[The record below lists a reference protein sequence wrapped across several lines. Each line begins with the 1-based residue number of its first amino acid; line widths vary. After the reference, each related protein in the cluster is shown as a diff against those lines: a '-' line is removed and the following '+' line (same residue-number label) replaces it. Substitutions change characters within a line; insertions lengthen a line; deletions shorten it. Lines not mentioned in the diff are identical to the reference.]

1 MRARH
6 RVSAL
11 LCCVVLGGMLAV
23 AQAAPTNRLAASHDP
38 YLLEHA
44 HDPVD
49 WYPWG
54 PQALDKARRE
64 NKPIYLSIGY
74 SACYWCHVAQRE
86 LYRDPQIAAL
96 MNRWFVN
103 VLVDREQR
111 PDIDHIYM
119 LARQLMTRDSGWPN
133 NVFLTPDL
141 QPFYIGSYFP
151 PKATAQ
157 QESFPTLLAT
167 LHKNWTGHPATVKRI
182 AAQIAQAMRA
192 AAVTEQTAV
201 PVDAAGWT
209 QAAQAEAMR
218 RFDAL
223 DGGFAPATTAAR
235 FPQPPLLSW
244 LLARGTA
251 GHPKDTQAAVFT
263 LQAMAQG
270 GVMDQLGGGFRR
282 YAVDPSWSLPHFEM
296 MLSDN
301 AQLLAVYARAYAQT
315 GQPDLRWAAQRTAD
329 FLLRDLRLPQGVFAT
344 AIDAETGGV
353 EGATDLWTKAQIEA
367 VLGKAQAKR
376 WFSLYAVTP
385 LHAGGEAGVLRQRR
399 DVAERLLREGRLT
412 AQLQALEPERR
423 ALLAARD
430 RRPQPRRDDKI
441 VIADNALAIR
451 ALAQASMSLD
461 DPALVTAAVRAAD
474 WTWLHAWNPRQRLL
488 VHQWI
493 GQHAGNPGFLD
504 DYAELARAYLTL
516 ASVQHDARWGQRAS
530 ELAEAMLTRFAVPDG
545 SLRSAPPFQGN
556 AGPPQVSLSLSGG
569 RPGAA
574 RPWGQTSDALPFP
587 TPLQGDVHR
596 PSGQSSALAV
606 LVELAQRTGQ
616 ARWAEAARRALRPM
630 TLQVSARP
638 LDWPDLLQTL
648 DSAAGRAVFAAHA
661 PGASDTPTRPAD
673 CAGLPQGACSSDRVQ
688 ATWLPEAT
696 GAALQLQI
704 APGFHINA
712 NPASEA
718 SLIATTVLL
727 RGQPLPGVR
736 YPPPQW
742 FRPAFAPQ
750 GIAVWE
756 GLVKL
761 ELPALS
767 PLQPDALALR
777 VQACNATTCLAP
789 SVLPL
794 GAPAPTPPQPSPRL
808 GSE

>member
-1 MRARH
+1 MKTMRLFAAM
-6 RVSAL
+6 VIS
-11 LCCVVLGGMLAV
+11 LAAWGASGPDV
-23 AQAAPTNRLAASHDP
+23 AAAQAVPTNRLAASHDP

-54 PQALDKARRE
+54 QEALNKARRE

-74 SACYWCHVAQRE
+74 STCYWCHVTQRE
-86 LYRDPQIAAL
+86 LYSNPKIAAL

-103 VLVDREQR
+103 ILVDREQR

-119 LARQLMTRDSGWPN
+119 LARQLMTHDSGWPN

-157 QESFPTLLAT
+157 QEGFPTLLAT
-167 LHKNWTGHPATVKRI
+167 LHKNWTQHPAEVKRI
-182 AAQIAQAMRA
+182 AARIAQAMQS
-192 AAVTEQTAV
+192 AAVAADASV

-209 QAAQAEAMR
+209 QAAQTEALQ

-223 DGGFAPATTAAR
+223 DGGFAADTAAAR

-244 LLARGTA
+244 LLARGAA
-251 GHPKDTQAAVFT
+251 GHPKAEHAAVFT

-270 GVMDQLGGGFRR
+270 GIMDQLGGGFRR

-301 AQLLAVYARAYAQT
+301 AQLLAVYTRAYAQT
-315 GQPDLRWAAQRTAD
+315 GQADLRWVAQRTAH
-329 FLLRDLRLPQGVFAT
+329 FLLHDLRLRQGVFAT

-353 EGATDLWTKAQIEA
+353 EGATDRWTTAQIDA
-367 VLGKAQAKR
+367 VLGKRQAQA
-376 WFSLYAVTP
+376 WWALYALTP
-385 LHAGGEAGVLRQRR
+385 LHSGGEAGVLRQRR
-399 DVAERLLREGRLT
+399 DVAQRLLRASALAARLQ
-412 AQLQALEPERR
+412 QLAPERR
-423 ALLAARD
+423 ALLGARD

-441 VIADNALAIR
+441 VTADNALAIR
-451 ALAQASMSLD
+451 ALAQAGTTLD
-461 DPALVTAAVRAAD
+461 DPRLIDVAVRAAD
-474 WTWLHAWNPRQRLL
+474 WLWPHAWNPQRRLL
-488 VHQWI
+488 AHQWA
-493 GQHAGNPGFLD
+493 GGRAGNPGFLI
-504 DYAELARAYLTL
+504 DYAELARACLTL
-516 ASVQHDARWGQRAS
+516 ARVQHDARWNQRARD
-530 ELAEAMLTRFAVPDG
+530 LAAAMLQRFVAPDG
-545 SLRSAPPFQGN
+545 SLRSTQA
-556 AGPPQVSLSLSGG
+556 
-569 RPGAA
+569 
-574 RPWGQTSDALPFP
+574 TDALPFP

-596 PSGQSSALAV
+596 PSGQSAALAV

-616 ARWAEAARRALRPM
+616 AQWAEAARRALQPLA
-630 TLQVSARP
+630 LQVQARP

-648 DSAAGRAVFAAHA
+648 NSAAGRAVW
-661 PGASDTPTRPAD
+661 ASPAKTAETRPAD

-688 ATWLPEAT
+688 VKWQASDRV
-696 GAALQLQI
+696 QLHI

-712 NPASEA
+712 NPASEPN
-718 SLIATTVLL
+718 LIATTLL
-727 RGQPLPGVR
+727 AGGQPLQGVR
-736 YPPPQW
+736 YPPPQQ

-756 GLVKL
+756 GRVTLD
-761 ELPALS
+761 LPALS
-767 PLQPDALALR
+767 PTRRAALALR

-789 SVLPL
+789 SVLPI
-794 GAPAPTPPQPSPRL
+794 PVFPSRSSP
-808 GSE
+808 

>member
-1 MRARH
+1 M
-6 RVSAL
+6 VSQHHPSGRMGWIAWLRGAAL
-11 LCCVVLGGMLAV
+11 CFLFAGGVA
-23 AQAAPTNRLAASHDP
+23 AQAASPRTNHLADSHDP

-86 LYRDPQIAAL
+86 LYRNPQIAAL

-157 QESFPTLLAT
+157 QEGFPTLLAT
-167 LHKNWTGHPATVKRI
+167 LHKNWTQHPAEVKRI
-182 AAQIAQAMRA
+182 AAQIAQAMQA
-192 AAVTEQTAV
+192 AAIAGDASAPIDPAAWTQTAQTEV
-201 PVDAAGWT
+201 LH
-209 QAAQAEAMR
+209 

-223 DGGFAPATTAAR
+223 DGGFASATSAAR
-235 FPQPPLLSW
+235 FPQPPLLAW
-244 LLARGTA
+244 MLARGGA
-251 GHPKDTQAAVFT
+251 GEPKATHAAVFT

-270 GVMDQLGGGFRR
+270 GLMDQLGGGFRR
-282 YAVDPSWSLPHFEM
+282 YAVDPGWSVPHFEM

-301 AQLLAVYARAYAQT
+301 AQLLSVYTRAYAQT
-315 GQPDLRWAAQRTAD
+315 RLPDLRWTAQRTAG

-344 AIDAETGGV
+344 AIAAETGGV
-353 EGATDLWTKAQIEA
+353 EGATDLWTTAQIDA
-367 VLGKAQAKR
+367 VLGPRQAQA
-376 WFSLYAVTP
+376 WFALYALTP
-385 LHAGGEAGVLRQRR
+385 VHPGSESGVLRQRR
-399 DVAERLLREGRLT
+399 DVAEHLLRQGQWVARLE
-412 AQLQALEPERR
+412 QLAPQRR
-423 ALLAARD
+423 ALLAARNH
-430 RRPQPRRDDKI
+430 RPQPRRDDKI
-441 VIADNALAIR
+441 VTADNAMAIR
-451 ALAQASMSLD
+451 ALAQAGMVLD
-461 DPALVTAAVRAAD
+461 DRALTEAAMRVAD
-474 WTWLHAWNPRQRLL
+474 WEWQHAWNPYQRLL
-488 VHQWI
+488 VHQWA
-493 GQHAGNPGFLD
+493 GGHVGNPGFLD

-516 ASVQHDARWGQRAS
+516 ASVQHDARWSQRAS
-530 ELAEAMLTRFAVPDG
+530 DLAAAMLQRFAAPDG
-545 SLRSAPPFQGN
+545 SLRSAP
-556 AGPPQVSLSLSGG
+556 
-569 RPGAA
+569 
-574 RPWGQTSDALPFP
+574 TSDALPFP

-596 PSGQSSALAV
+596 PSGQSAAIAV
-606 LVELAQRTGQ
+606 LLELAQRTGQ
-616 ARWAEAARRALRPM
+616 AHWADAARRALRPLA
-630 TLQVSARP
+630 LQVQARP

-648 DSAAGRAVFAAHA
+648 DSAAGRAVWAVPSANA
-661 PGASDTPTRPAD
+661 ETRPAD

-688 ATWLPEAT
+688 VKWSASDR
-696 GAALQLQI
+696 LQLHI

-712 NPASEA
+712 NPASEPN
-718 SLIATTVLL
+718 LIATTVLAG
-727 RGQPLPGVR
+727 GQPLPGVR
-736 YPPPQW
+736 YPPPLL

-756 GLVKL
+756 GRVTLD
-761 ELPALS
+761 LPALS
-767 PLQPDALALR
+767 PAQRAALALR

-789 SVLPL
+789 SVMPIS
-794 GAPAPTPPQPSPRL
+794 APTSSPPQPSPQMGR
-808 GSE
+808 E

>member
-6 RVSAL
+6 RLGAQL
-11 LCCVVLGGMLAV
+11 LSVTLWGVLAAGGMAGGAPAQ
-23 AQAAPTNRLAASHDP
+23 AQAAPMNPNRLASSHDP

-54 PQALDKARRE
+54 TQALEKARRE

-111 PDIDHIYM
+111 PDIDHVYM
-119 LARQLMTRDSGWPN
+119 LARQIMTRDSGWPN

-157 QESFPTLLAT
+157 QEGFPTLLAT
-167 LHKNWTGHPATVKRI
+167 LHKNWTEHPAEVKRI
-182 AAQIAQAMRA
+182 AAQIAQAMQA
-192 AAVTEQTAV
+192 AAVAPDASV
-201 PVDAAGWT
+201 PIDAAGWT
-209 QAAQAEAMR
+209 QTAQAEALQ
-218 RFDAL
+218 RFDTL

-235 FPQPPLLSW
+235 FPQPPLLAW
-244 LLARGTA
+244 LLARGPA
-251 GHPKDTQAAVFT
+251 GHPKAVHAAVFT
-263 LQAMAQG
+263 LQAMSQG
-270 GVMDQLGGGFRR
+270 GLMDQLGGGFRR
-282 YAVDPSWSLPHFEM
+282 YAVDPGWSVPHFEM
-296 MLSDN
+296 MLADN
-301 AQLLAVYARAYAQT
+301 AQLLSVYARAYAQT
-315 GQPDLRWAAQRTAD
+315 QRPDLRLTAQRTAD

-353 EGATDLWTKAQIEA
+353 EGATDLWTKAQIDA
-367 VLGKAQAKR
+367 VLGTAQTAS
-376 WFSLYAVTP
+376 WFALYDLTP
-385 LHAGGEAGVLRQRR
+385 LHADAQEGVLRQRR
-399 DVAERLLREGRLT
+399 DVAERLLREGQLAARLQ
-412 AQLQALEPERR
+412 QLTPQRR

-441 VIADNALAIR
+441 VITDNALAIR
-451 ALAQASMSLD
+451 ALAQAGMALD
-461 DPALVTAAVRAAD
+461 DRELIAAAVRAAD
-474 WTWLHAWNPRQRLL
+474 WIWQHAWNPRQRLL
-488 VHQWI
+488 VHQWV
-493 GQHAGNPGFLD
+493 GRHPGNPGFLD

-516 ASVQHDARWGQRAS
+516 ASVQHDARWSQRAG
-530 ELAEAMLTRFAVPDG
+530 ELAAAMLTRFAAPDG
-545 SLRSAPPFQGN
+545 SLRSAP
-556 AGPPQVSLSLSGG
+556 
-569 RPGAA
+569 
-574 RPWGQTSDALPFP
+574 TSDVLPFP

-596 PSGQSSALAV
+596 PSGQSAALAV
-606 LVELAQRTGQ
+606 LVDLAQRTGQ
-616 ARWAEAARRALRPM
+616 AHWAEAARRALRPM
-630 TLQVSARP
+630 ALQVSARP

-648 DSAAGRAVFAAHA
+648 DSAAGRAVW
-661 PGASDTPTRPAD
+661 PSSPRPRLTRPAD
-673 CAGLPQGACSSDRVQ
+673 CAGLPQGACSSDRVSVQ
-688 ATWLPEAT
+688 WL
-696 GAALQLQI
+696 GAAAVAKGAVLQLRI

-712 NPASEA
+712 HPASDA
-718 SLIATTVLL
+718 NLIATTVLAG
-727 RGQPLPGVR
+727 GQPLPGVR
-736 YPPPQW
+736 YPPPQS

-756 GLVKL
+756 GQVRLA
-761 ELPALS
+761 LPALS
-767 PLQPDALALR
+767 PAQRATLALR

-794 GAPAPTPPQPSPRL
+794 GPATR
-808 GSE
+808 

>member
-1 MRARH
+1 MLTLH
-6 RVSAL
+6 RLGAL
-11 LCCVVLGGMLAV
+11 LLGVVLGCMLAV
-23 AQAAPTNRLAASHDP
+23 APAQAAPTNRLASSHDP

-54 PQALDKARRE
+54 TQALEKARRE

-111 PDIDHIYM
+111 PDIDHVYM
-119 LARQLMTRDSGWPN
+119 LARQIMTRDSGWPN

-157 QESFPTLLAT
+157 QEGFPTLLAT
-167 LHKNWTGHPATVKRI
+167 LHKNWTEHPAEVKRI
-182 AAQIAQAMRA
+182 AAQIAQAMQS
-192 AAVTEQTAV
+192 AAVAGQAAV

-209 QAAQAEAMR
+209 QAAQAEALH

-235 FPQPPLLSW
+235 FPQAPLLSW
-244 LLARGTA
+244 LLARGAA
-251 GHPKDTQAAVFT
+251 GHSNAEHAAVFT

-282 YAVDPSWSLPHFEM
+282 YAVDPSWSVPHFEM

-315 GQPDLRWAAQRTAD
+315 RLPDLRWTALRTAG

-353 EGATDLWTKAQIEA
+353 EGATDLWTTAQIDA
-367 VLGKAQAKR
+367 VLGKLQAQR
-376 WFSLYAVTP
+376 WFSLYALAP
-385 LHAGGEAGVLRQRR
+385 LHAGAQEGVLRQRR
-399 DVAERLLREGRLT
+399 DVAERLLHEGQWAARLQ
-412 AQLQALEPERR
+412 QLAPQRR
-423 ALLAARD
+423 ALLAARE

-441 VIADNALAIR
+441 VTADNALAIR
-451 ALAQASMSLD
+451 ALAQAGMALD

-474 WTWLHAWNPRQRLL
+474 WTWQHAWNPRQRLL
-488 VHQWI
+488 VHQWV

-516 ASVQHDARWGQRAS
+516 ASVQHDARWSQRAS
-530 ELAEAMLTRFAVPDG
+530 ELAKAMLTRFAAPDG
-545 SLRSAPPFQGN
+545 SLRSAPTSQGN
-556 AGPPQVSLSLSGG
+556 AGPPQVSLSPSGG

-574 RPWGQTSDALPFP
+574 RPWGHTSDALPFP

-596 PSGQSSALAV
+596 PSGQSAALAV
-606 LVELAQRTGQ
+606 LVDLAQRSGQ
-616 ARWAEAARRALRPM
+616 PHWAEAARRALRPM

-648 DSAAGRAVFAAHA
+648 DSAAGRAVFAAPA
-661 PGASDTPTRPAD
+661 PSASSTPTRPAD

-688 ATWLPEAT
+688 ATWLPDAP
-696 GAALQLQI
+696 GAALQLQV

-712 NPASEA
+712 NPASEPN
-718 SLIATTVLL
+718 LIATTVLL
-727 RGQPLPGVR
+727 RGQPLPGVS

-756 GLVKL
+756 GRVRL

-767 PLQPDALALR
+767 PAQRSALSLR

-794 GAPAPTPPQPSPRL
+794 SAPAPAPPL
-808 GSE
+808 GRE

>member
-6 RVSAL
+6 RLGAL
-11 LCCVVLGGMLAV
+11 LFCVALWGVLGAGA
-23 AQAAPTNRLAASHDP
+23 AQAVPTNRLAASHDP

-54 PQALDKARRE
+54 TQALEKARRE

-111 PDIDHIYM
+111 PDIDHVYM
-119 LARQLMTRDSGWPN
+119 LARQIMTRDSGWPN

-157 QESFPTLLAT
+157 QEGFPTLLAT
-167 LHKNWTGHPATVKRI
+167 LHKNWTEHPAEVKRI
-182 AAQIAQAMRA
+182 AAQIAQTMQTA
-192 AAVTEQTAV
+192 AAAADASV
-201 PVDAAGWT
+201 PIDGTGWT
-209 QAAQAEAMR
+209 QTAQAEALQ

-235 FPQPPLLSW
+235 FPQPPLLAW
-244 LLARGTA
+244 LLTRGAA

-263 LQAMAQG
+263 LQAMSQG
-270 GVMDQLGGGFRR
+270 GLMDQLGGGFRR
-282 YAVDPSWSLPHFEM
+282 YAVDPGWSVPHFEM
-296 MLSDN
+296 MLADN
-301 AQLLAVYARAYAQT
+301 AQLLSVYARAYAQT
-315 GQPDLRWAAQRTAD
+315 QLPDLRWTAQRTAD

-344 AIDAETGGV
+344 SIAAETGGV
-353 EGATDLWTKAQIEA
+353 EGATDLWTQAQIDA
-367 VLGKAQAKR
+367 VLGKAQTAS
-376 WFSLYAVTP
+376 WFALYGLTP
-385 LHAGGEAGVLRQRR
+385 LHAGAQEGVLRQRR
-399 DVAERLLREGRLT
+399 DVAERLLREGQLAARLQ
-412 AQLQALEPERR
+412 QLAPQRL

-451 ALAQASMSLD
+451 ALAQAGMTLD

-474 WTWLHAWNPRQRLL
+474 WTWQHAWNPRQRLL
-488 VHQWI
+488 VHQWV
-493 GQHAGNPGFLD
+493 GRHPGHPGFLD

-516 ASVQHDARWGQRAS
+516 ASVQHDARWSQRAAD
-530 ELAEAMLTRFAVPDG
+530 LAAAMLTRFAASDG
-545 SLRSAPPFQGN
+545 SLRSAPAFQGN
-556 AGPPQVSLSLSGG
+556 AG
-569 RPGAA
+569 PGAA
-574 RPWGQTSDALPFP
+574 RPWGIPSDALPFP

-596 PSGQSSALAV
+596 PSGQSAALAV
-606 LVELAQRTGQ
+606 LVDLAQRTGQ
-616 ARWAEAARRALRPM
+616 AHWAEAARRALRSM
-630 TLQVSARP
+630 ALQVSARP

-648 DSAAGRAVFAAHA
+648 DSAAGRAVW
-661 PGASDTPTRPAD
+661 PSPPTPRLARPAD
-673 CAGLPQGACSSDRVQ
+673 CAGLPQGACSSDRVSVQ
-688 ATWLPEAT
+688 WVGDAPGGRGES
-696 GAALQLQI
+696 LQLRI

-712 NPASEA
+712 HPASDPN
-718 SLIATTVLL
+718 LIATTVLVG
-727 RGQPLPGVR
+727 GQPLPGVR
-736 YPPPQW
+736 YPPPQS

-756 GLVKL
+756 GQVRL

-767 PLQPDALALR
+767 PAQRDTLALR
-777 VQACNATTCLAP
+777 VQACNATTCLVP

-794 GAPAPTPPQPSPRL
+794 GPATR
-808 GSE
+808 